1 MVDLEQLDARCL
13 VGPDVLDQENLVGVL
28 QLGVD
33 ELEQA
38 RGLSDDVG
46 DSRPLLL
53 RQASQRLGR
62 LVGDVNAQSRRRSH
76 VVFLS
81 FVVRRTPARSHAD
94 ESRLYVHGR
103 GRPVWVVLF
112 IAHLRGVLILSTK
125 ISSRCR

>member
-53 RQASQRLGR
+53 RQASHRLGR

-81 FVVRRTPARSHAD
+81 FVVRRAPARSHAD